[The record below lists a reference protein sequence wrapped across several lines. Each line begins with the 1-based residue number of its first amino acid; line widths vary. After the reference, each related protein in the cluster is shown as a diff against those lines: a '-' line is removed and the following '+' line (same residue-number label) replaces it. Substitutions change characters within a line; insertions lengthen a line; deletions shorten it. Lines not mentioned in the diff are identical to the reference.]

1 MVKRQICSMVAC
13 ALYTVVMPWSIVTA
27 ETSQPE
33 YKVKAATVYKI
44 AKFVSWPTD
53 SFGSQYAPLVLCIAG
68 KDPFGQYIDNLDGQ
82 LILGRPMLVRRVA
95 DRDLMVRG
103 CHIVFVSQHSE
114 EVAILRALARLPV
127 LTIGDSSQFA
137 SIGGMLGL
145 GIVDNRVTFEINLE
159 AAKKAR
165 LDISASLLQ
174 LATIVTSPPS

>member
-1 MVKRQICSMVAC
+1 MVKRHICIVVAC
-13 ALYTVVMPWSIVTA
+13 VLITVLMPWAIVSA
-27 ETSQPE
+27 ESSQPE
-33 YKVKAATVYKI
+33 YKVKAAIVYKI

-103 CHIVFVSQHSE
+103 CHIVFVSRHSE
-114 EVAILRALARLPV
+114 EAAILRALAHQPA

-137 SIGGMLGL
+137 NIGGMLGL
-145 GIVDNRVTFEINLE
+145 GFVDNRITFEINLE